1 MSTKEKL
8 ISTFFWGFVLWLIGY
23 IAGIVLFFIV
33 PKGYIGWVITPF
45 ATVITIW
52 VLMKKIKRPEL
63 TCYFGLGLMWTLVAV
78 ILDYIFLVRLLNTG
92 STYYKPDVFLYYI
105 LTFTL
110 PIIVGY
116 WKYTHKSKKT
126 VLF

>member
-23 IAGIVLFFIV
+23 SAGIILFFIV
-33 PKGYIGWVITPF
+33 PKGYIGWGITPF

-52 VLMKKIKRPEL
+52 VLIKKIKRPEL

-78 ILDYIFLVRLLNTG
+78 ILDYIFLVRLLNTE
-92 STYYKPDVFLYYI
+92 SAYYKPDVFLYYI